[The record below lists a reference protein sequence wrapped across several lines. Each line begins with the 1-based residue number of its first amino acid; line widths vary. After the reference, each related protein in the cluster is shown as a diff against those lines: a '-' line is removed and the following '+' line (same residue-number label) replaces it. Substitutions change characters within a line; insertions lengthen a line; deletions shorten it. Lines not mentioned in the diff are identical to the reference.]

1 MKFYFVESAPP
12 FWETA
17 IPGTKKEE
25 EEEAI
30 LCKLEKNIFQT
41 ENLIYHPR

>member
-12 FWETA
+12 VWETA
-17 IPGTKKEE
+17 IPGTKKE